1 MNFTYEDIHQHVQCQ
16 SVLLRCLTVPPSNF
30 LTVLLG
36 KPHNLLHVIGDISQ
50 LVLLHPGILTDQ
62 LETTR

>member
-1 MNFTYEDIHQHVQCQ
+1 MYFTYEDIHQHIQCQ

-30 LTVLLG
+30 LAVLLG
-36 KPHNLLHVIGDISQ
+36 KPHNLLHILGDISL
-50 LVLLHPGILTDQ
+50 LVLLHAGISTDQ